1 MWKFGWKMDR
11 DWIRA
16 NEKWLIL
23 LLGGLI
29 FLLAVFP
36 AGEPA
41 RGQAGGAAD
50 ETGRAGAAYEKR
62 SDRQGGAAGRT
73 GDTEKELRA
82 YEREMEERVREL
94 LRHVEGVG
102 EVDVMITLYSSAQKV
117 LYTDEE
123 KSRQEIQET
132 DSAGGT
138 RKQMQEEVRR
148 NALLAGQSGAGEPVI
163 EMELEPEIAG
173 IVISAGGG
181 ESAAV
186 QAEISAA
193 MEALFGLP
201 AHKIK
206 VLKRVE

>member
-11 DWIRA
+11 NWIRA

-29 FLLAVFP
+29 VLLAVFP

-41 RGQAGGAAD
+41 RGPAGGAAD
-50 ETGRAGAAYEKR
+50 ETGRAGAAYEKH
-62 SDRQGGAAGRT
+62 SDRQGGAAE
-73 GDTEKELRA
+73 TEKELRA

-148 NALLAGQSGAGEPVI
+148 DALLAGQSGAGEPVI